1 MDLPE
6 TAKYQSPLS
15 NTEFSQGSKKKPA
28 GYRHFREEGL
38 AHCWI
43 NQNAKLSLGY
53 FEKGHQAN
61 YQFRPENMCLF
72 VFNISGNITVNGQ
85 QVSERDAIGV
95 WDTDQISINCNEE
108 SEFLIIETVI
118 NQK

>member
-1 MDLPE
+1 
-6 TAKYQSPLS
+6 
-15 NTEFSQGSKKKPA
+15 
-28 GYRHFREEGL
+28 
-38 AHCWI
+38 
-43 NQNAKLSLGY
+43 
-53 FEKGHQAN
+53 
-61 YQFRPENMCLF
+61 MCLF